1 MERLEQAAWPM
12 AGGVLTVFVL
22 AVVLK
27 SAPWPWGYAA
37 VAVAVGTFAARVPLL
52 AAAGLGV
59 AGWAFATG
67 FDVRGSGDLGV
78 SGSADAWRLAG
89 LLAVGLAAT
98 LTASARAWAG
108 APGPAGRRVPT
119 AGSAVAPRPA
129 ADAPVITAVP
139 SGGALNC
146 DDGLRQALAGL
157 AFDVPPA
164 PCGCGSEHPV
174 PAVPAPAGPVHAVP
188 RQRAPRSA
196 TRQEALRTPGDRI
209 RRGAAGGPPSP
220 GSSTKETESD
230 E

>member
-1 MERLEQAAWPM
+1 MERLEEAAWPM

-37 VAVAVGTFAARVPLL
+37 VAAAVGAFAARVPLP

-78 SGSADAWRLAG
+78 SGSADAWRLAA
-89 LLAVGLAAT
+89 LVAVGLAAAFPAAART
-98 LTASARAWAG
+98 WAEAPGTAGRHVPAIRFGTASRR
-108 APGPAGRRVPT
+108 PGT
-119 AGSAVAPRPA
+119 
-129 ADAPVITAVP
+129 DAPVIAAVP
-139 SGGALNC
+139 AAGALNC
-146 DDGLRQALAGL
+146 DDDLRQALAGL
-157 AFDVPPA
+157 AFDLPPA
-164 PCGCGSEHPV
+164 PCGCGSEHPMPPV
-174 PAVPAPAGPVHAVP
+174 PDGQAHAVP

-196 TRQEALRTPGDRI
+196 TRREALRTPGDRI
-209 RRGAAGGPPSP
+209 RHGAAGGPPSP